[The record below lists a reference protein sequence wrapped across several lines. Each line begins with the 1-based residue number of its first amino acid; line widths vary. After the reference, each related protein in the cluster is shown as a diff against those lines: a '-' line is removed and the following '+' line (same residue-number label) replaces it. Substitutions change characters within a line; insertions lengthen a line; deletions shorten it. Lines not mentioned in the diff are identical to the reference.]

1 METTLIILIAI
12 NIGASLLS
20 PLVVSAAY
28 FLRHI
33 KKSSCCSGSI
43 ELGDNKSDKEIKT
56 GLECQY
62 TGNKTIEE
70 IKNKI
75 L

>member
-43 ELGDNKSDKEIKT
+43 ELGDNKSEKEIKT
-56 GLECQY
+56 GLEGQH
-62 TGNKTIEE
+62 TSIKIIEE
-70 IKNKI
+70 IVKK
-75 L
+75 

>member
-43 ELGDNKSDKEIKT
+43 ELGDNKSEQELKPVYDANAAGKI
-56 GLECQY
+56 
-62 TGNKTIEE
+62 IEE
-70 IKNKI
+70 IIKK
-75 L
+75 

>member
-33 KKSSCCSGSI
+33 NKSSCCSASI
-43 ELGDNKSDKEIKT
+43 ELGDNKSEKELKT
-56 GLECQY
+56 GLEGPQ
-62 TGNKTIEE
+62 TGIKIIEE
-70 IKNKI
+70 IVKK
-75 L
+75 

>member
-12 NIGASLLS
+12 NIDASLLS

-33 KKSSCCSGSI
+33 KKSSCCSASI
-43 ELGDNKSDKEIKT
+43 ELGDNKSEKEIKT
-56 GLECQY
+56 GLEGQH
-62 TGNKTIEE
+62 TSIKIIEE
-70 IKNKI
+70 IAKK
-75 L
+75 

>member
-43 ELGDNKSDKEIKT
+43 ELGDNKSEKEIKT
-56 GLECQY
+56 GLEGQH
-62 TGNKTIEE
+62 TSIKIIEG
-70 IKNKI
+70 IAKK
-75 L
+75 